1 MAQRDC
7 YKGTKGD
14 PGYIG
19 IFATKSRQLEYKKL
33 LLIKENQTSQVNE
46 SSALL

>member
-7 YKGTKGD
+7 YKETKRD

-19 IFATKSRQLEYKKL
+19 IFAMKSRQLEHQKL
-33 LLIKENQTSQVNE
+33 LLIKENQTSQVNG
-46 SSALL
+46 SSAFL